1 MKKIPNKPET
11 QAVHLGRDPQTQN
24 GFVNPPAYRG
34 STVIQPSVEA
44 FEKAQA
50 KKFQHGRIVY
60 GTFGTPQG
68 LALDRAV
75 AEMEG
80 GYDAVSVCSGLA
92 AIATAMLAFVESGDH
107 ILVADSVYYPTRS
120 FCTDTLA
127 RLGVSTTFYNP
138 LIGAKIESLIQTNT
152 RLIYL
157 ESPGSLTFE
166 IQDIPA
172 IAAVAQRKNIVT
184 MVDNTWAT
192 PLYFKPF
199 EHGVDVSI
207 HAATKYIV
215 GHADALLGMVCATEE
230 YFDAIKL
237 SASRL
242 GQCAGPDD
250 VILALRGLRT
260 MPLRLK
266 QHEKQAL
273 ELATWLEARSEVSS
287 VLHPALES
295 HPGHQSWKRDFR
307 GSCGLFGV
315 VLKDVSKPAV
325 SAMLND
331 MTLFSLGASW
341 GGYESLI
348 LPMYPEKFREH
359 KTWDDSGPLL
369 RIHAGLENLDDLI
382 DDLASGFE
390 RLNVAA
396 QKSA

>member
-1 MKKIPNKPET
+1 
-11 QAVHLGRDPQTQN
+11 
-24 GFVNPPAYRG
+24 
-34 STVIQPSVEA
+34 
-44 FEKAQA
+44 
-50 KKFQHGRIVY
+50 
-60 GTFGTPQG
+60 
-68 LALDRAV
+68 LDRAI

-80 GYDAVSVCSGLA
+80 GHDAVSVGTGLA
-92 AIATAMLAFVESGDH
+92 AISTALFAYVESGDH

-138 LIGAKIESLIQTNT
+138 LVGAAIESLIQPNT

-166 IQDIPA
+166 VQDIPA
-172 IAAVAQRKNIVT
+172 ITAMARQNHIVT
-184 MVDNTWAT
+184 VMDNTWAT

-215 GHADALLGMVCATEE
+215 GHADALLGMICATEE
-230 YFDAIKL
+230 HFQAIKM

-242 GQCAGPDD
+242 GQCAGPDE
-250 VILALRGLRT
+250 VTLALRGLRT
-260 MPLRLK
+260 LPLRLRR
-266 QHEKQAL
+266 HEQQAL
-273 ELATWLEARSEVSS
+273 ALAKWLNAQPEVSS

-295 HPGHQSWKRDFR
+295 DPGHELWKRDFL
-307 GSCGLFGV
+307 GSCGLFGI
-315 VLKDVSKPAV
+315 VLKDTPKQAV

-341 GGYESLI
+341 GGFESLI
-348 LPMYPEKFREH
+348 LPMHPARFREH

-369 RIHAGLENLDDLI
+369 RIHAGLENIDDLI
-382 DDLASGFE
+382 DDLAAGLE
-390 RLNVAA
+390 RLNLAA
-396 QKSA
+396 KKTA